1 MIPFSLRQLEYFQAA
16 AETGSTVAASRL
28 LNVSQ
33 PAISKA
39 IQDLETTWGEQLFRR
54 VRSRGLVLTAPGNRR
69 YEAARAI
76 LRAARACNHAKGE
89 NGLAGRLSIGLL
101 STFAPLY
108 APAILH
114 GLATTFPDAS
124 IHLVEDNIHALEQG
138 VAEGRLDAAFVYDT
152 PTTSSTTRLDVV
164 AQSPYL
170 LLPEN
175 HALLAPR
182 SPRPL
187 TLADVADM
195 PLVLIDLPCSR
206 EYFLSLF
213 HASGVRPHIGYRTA
227 SLETAR
233 ALVAHGFGYS
243 VLTTAP
249 HSNICYTG
257 KRVAVYPLTAL
268 PPQKLCLLLP
278 SDDTGAVIGQALA
291 TILRAAH
298 THTGMAL
305 SP

>member
-16 AETGSTVAASRL
+16 VETGSTVAASRL

-39 IQDLETTWGEQLFRR
+39 IHDLESTWGEQLFRR
-54 VRSRGLVLTAPGNRR
+54 VRSRGLMLTASGNRR
-69 YEAARAI
+69 YEAARSI
-76 LRAARACNHAKGE
+76 LRASKTCNHAKGE

-108 APAILH
+108 APAILQ
-114 GLATTFPDAS
+114 GLGAAFPEAS
-124 IHLVEDNIHALEQG
+124 IQLVEDNIHALEQG
-138 VAEGRLDAAFVYDT
+138 VNEGRLDAAFVYDT
-152 PTTSSTTRLDVV
+152 PSISSIMRLDVV

-175 HALLAPR
+175 HALLAPDR
-182 SPRPL
+182 SHPP
-187 TLADVADM
+187 TLADVTDM
-195 PLVLIDLPCSR
+195 PLVLIDLPCST

-213 HASGVRPHIGYRTA
+213 HASGVRPKIGYRTA
-227 SLETAR
+227 SLETLR
-233 ALVAHGFGYS
+233 SLVADGFGYS

-249 HSNICYTG
+249 QSNTCYTG
-257 KRVAVYPLTAL
+257 RRVASSPLTAML
-268 PPQKLCLLLP
+268 PQKLCLLLSP
-278 SDDTGAVIGQALA
+278 DDTGTVIGQALA

-298 THTGMAL
+298 DERISSFVA
-305 SP
+305 